1 MNKTFLL
8 FSCCTVCI
16 LSKLHLL
23 IISFR
28 MQTSVKQ
35 YLATVT
41 KNVSGKKYG
50 IGCNRQLQIPVVIY
64 VGKRVKLMPSTEFA
78 IRKPV
83 IQQQQRSCNKSV
95 LLSLHQGPAL
105 GPVAGKLVIM
115 MNICTGSIHVKGPFY
130 CTITIKG
137 CAMHCLCIHALC
149 TFSILDQT
157 M

>member
-1 MNKTFLL
+1 MCK
-8 FSCCTVCI
+8 

-23 IISFR
+23 IISFQV
-28 MQTSVKQ
+28 QTSGKQ
-35 YLATVT
+35 YLAIVT
-41 KNVSGKKYG
+41 IKKRFRKKYG
-50 IGCNRQLQIPVVIY
+50 IGCIRQLQIPVVIY

-78 IRKPV
+78 IRNPV

-95 LLSLHQGPAL
+95 LSSLHQGPAL
-105 GPVAGKLVIM
+105 GPVAGKPVIM
-115 MNICTGSIHVKGPFY
+115 MNICTGSIRVKGPFY